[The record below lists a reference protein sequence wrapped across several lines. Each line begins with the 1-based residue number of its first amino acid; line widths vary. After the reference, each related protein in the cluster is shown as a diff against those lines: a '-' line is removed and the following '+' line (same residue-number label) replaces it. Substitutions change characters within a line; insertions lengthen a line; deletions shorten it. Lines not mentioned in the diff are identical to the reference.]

1 MKKVSVFMIF
11 GQSNATGHAMPMK
24 EEDYISV
31 PLKNVYGLN
40 REPNQSFDIDHLE
53 FTGYTSH
60 SMNLAETQD
69 NTYSVPNQLAKIWQA
84 EIDKGEALNDLYIVQ
99 ISIGSQGLYDM
110 WNMEMERKLKPGIL
124 GEVEISLFPFTVHI
138 LTLLNKY
145 FKDNDIEPDFVGMH
159 WRGGEQE
166 TRRPFASLME
176 GRLKNDYKKFFG
188 SLREALGYDA
198 PIVLHKMP
206 FVEVFAREDTTG
218 GHLGAMTY
226 INYVFEQLTHEL
238 EDTTIFDPTKCPF
251 YNPAIWDSGIYRW
264 DLIHYTGEMNA
275 WVAEEI
281 LKDYIGKRLGK

>member
-1 MKKVSVFMIF
+1 MKKVAVFMIF
-11 GQSNATGHAMPMK
+11 GQSNATGHGVPMN
-24 EEDYISV
+24 EEDYILK

-53 FTGYTSH
+53 FTGYTSFG
-60 SMNLAETQD
+60 MNLAETQD
-69 NTYSVPNQLAKIWQA
+69 NTYSVPNQLAKAWQTK
-84 EIDKGEALNDLYIVQ
+84 IDDGEKLPDLYIVQ

-110 WNMEMERKLKPGIL
+110 WNMEMEQRLKPGTL
-124 GEVEISLFPFTVHI
+124 GEVDISLFPFTIHI
-138 LTLLNKY
+138 LSLLSKY

-166 TRRPFASLME
+166 TRRPFASLMD
-176 GRLKNDYKKFFG
+176 GKLKNDYKKFFT
-188 SLREALGYDA
+188 SLREALGYEV

-206 FVEVFAREDTTG
+206 FVEVFAKEDTTG

-238 EDTTIFDPTKCPF
+238 GDTTIFDPTKCPF

-264 DLIHYTGEMNA
+264 DLIHYSEKMNT

-281 LKDYIGKRLGK
+281 LKEYINR

>member
-1 MKKVSVFMIF
+1 MKKVAVFMIF
-11 GQSNATGHAMPMK
+11 GQSNATGHGVPMN
-24 EEDYISV
+24 EEDYILK

-53 FTGYTSH
+53 FTGYTSFG
-60 SMNLAETQD
+60 MNLAETQD
-69 NTYSVPNQLAKIWQA
+69 NTYSVPNQLANAWQTKI
-84 EIDKGEALNDLYIVQ
+84 DGGEKLPDLYIVQ

-110 WNMEMERKLKPGIL
+110 WNMEMEQRLKPGTL
-124 GEVEISLFPFTVHI
+124 GEVDISLFPFTIHI
-138 LTLLNKY
+138 LSLLSKY

-166 TRRPFASLME
+166 TRRPFASLMD
-176 GRLKNDYKKFFG
+176 GKLKNDYKKFFT
-188 SLREALGYDA
+188 SLREALGYEV

-206 FVEVFAREDTTG
+206 FVEVFAKEDTTG

-238 EDTTIFDPTKCPF
+238 GDTTIFDPTKCPF

-264 DLIHYTGEMNA
+264 DLIHYSGKMNK

-281 LKDYIGKRLGK
+281 LKEYINR